1 MTRLPPISTRTDTL
15 VPYTTL
21 CRSALRAGH
30 VDAVPVRGR
39 RSHRQFLEAPL
50 EGLHDPHDRQNPGK
64 RVQAGNPL
72 RVEVPLAEA
81 VQFEKSGKS
90 RREGQKGIAGG
101 HVRAAQ
107 EGEDAF
113 GRLLADDADAVDL
126 EKGK

>member
-1 MTRLPPISTRTDTL
+1 MSICFFFCNDKATTETYTYGHTL
-15 VPYTTL
+15 
-21 CRSALRAGH
+21 S
-30 VDAVPVRGR
+30 
-39 RSHRQFLEAPL
+39 
-50 EGLHDPHDRQNPGK
+50 LHDGSSDLHEPHDRQNPGK

-72 RVEVPLAEA
+72 QGEVPLAEP

-126 EKGK
+126 EKGKVVPGRRGDRKSTRLNSSH